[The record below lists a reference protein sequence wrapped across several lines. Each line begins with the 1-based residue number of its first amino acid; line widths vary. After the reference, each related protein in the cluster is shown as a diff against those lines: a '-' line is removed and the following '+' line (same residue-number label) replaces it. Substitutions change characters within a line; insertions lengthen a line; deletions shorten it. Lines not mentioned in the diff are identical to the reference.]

1 MRIKELSAKTGA
13 SVRSIRYYE
22 TKGLIIASRLPNSYR
37 DYDESAIDK
46 VKTIQLYLSLGLTTD
61 EIAPIME
68 CPADI
73 QTRRPLC
80 KAAYEL
86 YKIKLD
92 EINRQIVLLQDVQFR
107 LKERL
112 REFEKKE
119 KNYDY

>member
-1 MRIKELSAKTGA
+1 MRIKELSDRTGA

-22 TKGLIIASRLPNSYR
+22 AKGLIMTSRLANGYR
-37 DYDESAIDK
+37 DYDQGAIDK

-73 QTRRPLC
+73 QTSRPLC

-86 YKIKLD
+86 YKVKLD
-92 EINRQIVLLQDVQFR
+92 EVNRQIVILQDVQFR
-107 LKERL
+107 LKERMQ
-112 REFEKKE
+112 EFEKSKGE
-119 KNYDY
+119 KL